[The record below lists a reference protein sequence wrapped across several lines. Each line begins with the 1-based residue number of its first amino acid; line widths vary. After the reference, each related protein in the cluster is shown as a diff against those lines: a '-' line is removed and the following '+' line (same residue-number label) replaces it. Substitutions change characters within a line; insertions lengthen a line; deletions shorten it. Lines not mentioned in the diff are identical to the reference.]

1 MEKFSKKE
9 IFKTPDNYFEGLQES
24 IVSRYEGE
32 KVRQINL
39 FKKYAAVAVVVLGLG
54 VYFLNQTTVPNF
66 ATLPGIQQEI
76 DVYINSDYWQAE
88 DILMLAENP
97 NSILDEIILSEWSD
111 YDWELDDLE
120 NNIWY

>member
-9 IFKTPDNYFEGLQES
+9 IFKTPDNYFDGLQET

-32 KVRQINL
+32 KVRQISL
-39 FKKYAAVAVVVLGLG
+39 FKRYAAAAIVVLGFA
-54 VYFLNQTTVPNF
+54 VYFINQTSEPNF
-66 ATLPGIQQEI
+66 TAFSGLQQEI

-97 NSILDEIILSEWSD
+97 NSILDEIIRNEWSD

>member
-39 FKKYAAVAVVVLGLG
+39 FKKYAAAAVVVLGLG